1 MASTLWGIGNTH
13 RGKSNY
19 VVDEEKGI
27 EEFDTTLWFVILGFP
42 IFPRKSY
49 RIQQNVWYLQQ
60 DKVPSELDDSR
71 IMRND
76 QKQGIDGNTFRLSHP
91 FIVTKKLPLN
101 WMQVLKTYLL
111 FYISAILLI
120 VLYVLIKR

>member
-19 VVDEEKGI
+19 VVDEEKGV

-42 IFPRKSY
+42 IFPRQSY

-60 DKVPSELDDSR
+60 DKVPSELGDPR
-71 IMRND
+71 VIRNGT
-76 QKQGIDGNTFRLSHP
+76 KQGIDGNSIRLSHP
-91 FIVTKKLPLN
+91 FNIIKKLPMN
-101 WMQVLKTYLL
+101 WKQVIKTYLL
-111 FYISAILLI
+111 FYISAIVLI
-120 VLYVLIKR
+120 VLYNLIKR